1 MLTEPVADGELLAE
15 PLPDGLSDPEALG
28 VIVADCVL
36 RKDIVMDRVKT
47 RVADAVLVK
56 AAVLVGSIVRVRE
69 IRPLRVLLTLGSGL
83 RVMLGESD
91 PEAVTRIVGLAW
103 AERVCEP
110 EAVVVR
116 V

>member
-103 AERVCEP
+103 AERVREP